1 LYIATRKYSPD
12 DRELLENLVVEF
24 AAGPPV
30 AQVRRAYGKLFVK
43 MLSSRADAFIIKEE
57 EKKNGKVVKRIIPK
71 ETEDIA
77 DFKYDNKDNQAKLKE
92 YFTKQALHPNFRM
105 IALGGEGRSGG
116 LGASV

>member
-1 LYIATRKYSPD
+1 LYIATRKYSLD
-12 DRELLENLVVEF
+12 DKELLENLVVEF

>member
-1 LYIATRKYSPD
+1 LYIATRKYSLD
-12 DRELLENLVVEF
+12 DNELLENLVVEF

-57 EKKNGKVVKRIIPK
+57 KKNGKVVKRIIPK
-71 ETEDIA
+71 ETEEIA
-77 DFKYDNKDNQAKLKE
+77 DFKYTNKDNQAKLKE

-105 IALGGEGRSGG
+105 IALGGEGRAGG